1 MSRLVKPFPCSI
13 PPAPGEGFLWL
24 GSVLIVWAL
33 GACSSIPQ
41 DQRDPDD
48 ALEIINRP
56 VYDFNE
62 GLDRVALKPV
72 TNAYTLHV
80 PQGVRTGVSH
90 FFDNIQYLNT
100 VLNGFLQGKVR
111 QGLSDLARFGINSTI
126 GVLGVFDV
134 ATPLGLEQHRED
146 FGQTLAVWQVGDG
159 AYVVYPVLGPS
170 SVRDTGGIV
179 VSLLTNPILYAVP
192 PIAIPLGILETVDLR
207 ARNEG
212 FVRFRDVAAGNLDPY
227 AFTRASYLQH
237 RQSEIY
243 DGNPPRPKFELFD
256 DTVAEPH
263 VGEAA
268 PEPTPRHQE

>member
-1 MSRLVKPFPCSI
+1 MSRLAEPFPGSI
-13 PPAPGEGFLWL
+13 PPALSRGFLWL
-24 GSVLIVWAL
+24 GSLFIVWTL
-33 GACSSIPQ
+33 GGCASIPQ
-41 DQRDPDD
+41 NQRDPDD

-62 GLDRVALKPV
+62 GLDRMALKPV
-72 TNAYTLHV
+72 TNVYTGHV
-80 PQGVRTGVSH
+80 PQVVRTGVSH
-90 FFDNIQYLNT
+90 FYDNIQYLNT
-100 VLNGFLQGKVR
+100 VLNGFLQGKIG
-111 QGLSDLARFGINSTI
+111 QGVSDLARFGINSTV
-126 GVLGVFDV
+126 GVLGVLDV

-146 FGQTLAVWQVGDG
+146 FGQTLAVWQAGDG

-179 VSLLTNPILYAVP
+179 VSLLTNPILYAIP
-192 PIAIPLGILETVDLR
+192 PVAIPLGILEVVDLR

-243 DGNPPRPKFELFD
+243 DGNPPRPKLELFD
-256 DTVAEPH
+256 DPDVEPQA
-263 VGEAA
+263 GETS
-268 PEPTPRHQE
+268 PEPIPRHQE

>member
-1 MSRLVKPFPCSI
+1 MSRLAKPFPGTI
-13 PPAPGEGFLWL
+13 PPARSRGFLCL
-24 GSVLIVWAL
+24 RSLSIVWAL
-33 GACSSIPQ
+33 GGCASIPQ

-62 GLDRVALKPV
+62 GLDRMALKPV
-72 TNAYTLHV
+72 TSAYTSHV
-80 PQGVRTGVSH
+80 PEGVRTGVSH
-90 FFDNIQYLNT
+90 FYDNIQYLNT
-100 VLNGFLQGKVR
+100 VLNSFLQGKIG
-111 QGLSDLARFGINSTI
+111 QGVSDLARFGINSTV
-126 GVLGVFDV
+126 GVLGIFDV

-146 FGQTLAVWQVGDG
+146 FGQTLAVWQAGDG

-170 SVRDTGGIV
+170 SVRDTGGIAV
-179 VSLLTNPILYAVP
+179 NLLTNPILYAVP
-192 PIAIPLGILETVDLR
+192 PVAIPLGILEVVDLR

-227 AFTRASYLQH
+227 AFTRESYLQH

-256 DTVAEPH
+256 EPDAEPQA
-263 VGEAA
+263 GQPAI
-268 PEPTPRHQE
+268 EPTPRNQE